1 MAIEIEMTTRKLNAW
16 QQSTKLTYRALS
28 VASLMKYASP
38 SVIVSM
44 LKTYQTARV
53 MKDAQVAALVRTMN
67 VQTVTD
73 WF

>member
-1 MAIEIEMTTRKLNAW
+1 MTIETEMTTRKLNAW
-16 QQSTKLTYRALS
+16 KQSMKLTYRALS

-44 LKTYQTARV
+44 LKTFQIVRV